1 MSRLLFVKEGPAV
14 WSSHLDLMR
23 ALMRSFRRAGIEL
36 KHSQGFTPHPEL
48 SILMPLSVGVESQCE
63 LAEFALAEGCQVPAA
78 EIAARLD
85 PVLPAGIRA
94 IESYEGGQKAGKL
107 AWLRARLTLEYEATG
122 NRQQATDPLVGAVI
136 GRPSSPASDEAAGD
150 GDQASVTSHQ
160 SPDPLVGAVIGRPS
174 FPTSDEATGN
184 GQQATGDGG
193 NGLPRPSG
201 PRNDRGWEKS
211 VGGGAL
217 DAPQSTAAVEATGNG
232 QQATGDGGNGLP
244 RPSGPRNDRVEAI
257 QALFARPSLVVEKHS
272 KKGPVE
278 TDIAPMIREITVRA
292 AETSPACRGTTVRG
306 TVVDFIAVAPATLK
320 QLASFGRGP
329 ASRPVEGCLPSA
341 ANAFSEAAHSSVVI
355 VEAVVAAQNP
365 TLNPLLLVTA
375 IETYLPQYKPDRVL
389 CRRLEIYDADLR
401 PFR

>member
-136 GRPSSPASDEAAGD
+136 GRPSSPASDEA
-150 GDQASVTSHQ
+150 SVTSHQ

-174 FPTSDEATGN
+174 FPASD
-184 GQQATGDGG
+184 
-193 NGLPRPSG
+193 
-201 PRNDRGWEKS
+201 
-211 VGGGAL
+211 
-217 DAPQSTAAVEATGNG
+217 EATGNG

-329 ASRPVEGCLPSA
+329 ASRPVEGCLPSV

>member
-136 GRPSSPASDEAAGD
+136 GRPSSPASDEASVTSHQSPDPPVGAVIGRPSSPASDEAAGD

-174 FPTSDEATGN
+174 FPASD
-184 GQQATGDGG
+184 
-193 NGLPRPSG
+193 
-201 PRNDRGWEKS
+201 
-211 VGGGAL
+211 
-217 DAPQSTAAVEATGNG
+217 EATGNG

-329 ASRPVEGCLPSA
+329 ASRPVEGCLPSV